1 MGKRTLTTA
10 VDQWPMRGHFA
21 ISRGARTEATVVT
34 ATISNGSCMGRGE
47 CVPYARYD
55 ETVESVLD
63 QITQQTDAIANDLDR
78 EGLQSAMPPGAAR
91 NALDCALWDL
101 EAKQTNTSA
110 AHLAGLSAMKSLE
123 TAFTLG
129 IDTPDIMAQKA
140 RDAAGH
146 GLLKIK
152 LGADG
157 DRERLLAIREAR
169 PDVRLIVDA
178 NEGWQPEDLAG
189 WLTLCS
195 EARVSLVEQPL
206 PAASDSIL
214 EGMARD
220 VIICADESAHDRK
233 DLSRLAGRYD
243 AINIKLDKTGGLT
256 EALALEREART
267 AGLKIMVGCMIGTS
281 LAMAPALLVAQDA
294 DFVDL
299 DGPLLLARDRDPG
312 LSYDGG
318 MVSPPTPA
326 LWG

>member
-10 VDQWPMRGHFA
+10 VDQWPMRGSFA

-34 ATISNGSCMGRGE
+34 ATITDGDYKGRGE

-55 ETVESVLD
+55 ETVESVNQEILE
-63 QITQQTDAIANDLDR
+63 QSEAIANGLDR
-78 EGLQSAMPPGAAR
+78 AELQSAMPPGAAR

-101 EAKQTNTSA
+101 DAKQDATSA
-110 AHLAGLSAMKSLE
+110 ADLAGISALSDLE

-129 IDTPDIMAQKA
+129 IDTPDIMAEKA
-140 RDAAGH
+140 RDATGH

-152 LGADG
+152 LGAEG

-178 NEGWQPEDLAG
+178 NEGWQPEDLAD
-189 WLTLCS
+189 WLALCG

-206 PAASDSIL
+206 PAAADAVL
-214 EGMARD
+214 EGMARE

-233 DLSRLAGRYD
+233 DLPKLMGRYD

-256 EALALEREART
+256 EALALEREARE

-281 LAMAPALLVAQDA
+281 LAMAPAILVAQGA

-299 DGPLLLARDRDPG
+299 DGPLLLAKDREPG

-318 MVSPPTPA
+318 MLSPPAPA